1 MLRRRQSSFIAVM
14 LIALGMVAGCSKKQS
29 RPQVQAKPDVAS
41 NSADAGDTWHLELKI
56 SPDHP
61 SMTKPMTLALR
72 ITDEHGQPVNDAKV
86 NGSLNMKLM
95 DMGVVA
101 VKFDPKGNGTYEGS
115 TKSMDM
121 SGPYNLAVD
130 ATQGGTHVTKNFDV
144 NVFD

>member
-1 MLRRRQSSFIAVM
+1 M
-14 LIALGMVAGCSKKQS
+14 LISLGMIAGCSKKQS
-29 RPQVQAKPDVAS
+29 QPQAQAKSTVSS
-41 NSADAGDTWHLELKI
+41 NTADAGSPWHVELKI

-115 TKSMDM
+115 MKSMDM